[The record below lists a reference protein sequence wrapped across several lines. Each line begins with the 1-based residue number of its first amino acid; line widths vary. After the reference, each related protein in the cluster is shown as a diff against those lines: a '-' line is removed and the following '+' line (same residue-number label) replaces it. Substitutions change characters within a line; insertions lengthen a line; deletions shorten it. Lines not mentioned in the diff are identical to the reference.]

1 MANESSVNSN
11 EQFLATIAGWDVI
24 KQARAALGGGRVLSS
39 NGTPPVLKGV
49 IQEGTTSYRAGLV
62 IKDSINIDNLC
73 TCRAAKA
80 WGTMCVH
87 SIAVG
92 LHHLQGSG
100 PAAPQSVAAPKPTV
114 PGQGM
119 APTQVFKRVKRADNG
134 FEAEITLILPPNLAQ
149 ALGKGKVML
158 YAEGSW
164 NKGRTPLNTLVA
176 AGEFAFDLDDLR
188 LLEALEA
195 AAGDTPGM
203 LMVSA
208 AELGKLL
215 RAAVGHPRVTL
226 GKNQAVTISGE
237 PLRLKLGAKLES
249 NGEILLKLEESLNAD
264 SLVKGATET

>member
-92 LHHLQGSG
+92 LHHLQGSAP
-100 PAAPQSVAAPKPTV
+100 PAVAQSQTPIAKTEPVSR
-114 PGQGM
+114 
-119 APTQVFKRVKRADNG
+119 VFKRIAR
-134 FEAEITLILPPNLAQ
+134 
-149 ALGKGKVML
+149 
-158 YAEGSW
+158 S
-164 NKGRTPLNTLVA
+164 
-176 AGEFAFDLDDLR
+176 
-188 LLEALEA
+188 
-195 AAGDTPGM
+195 
-203 LMVSA
+203 
-208 AELGKLL
+208 
-215 RAAVGHPRVTL
+215 
-226 GKNQAVTISGE
+226 
-237 PLRLKLGAKLES
+237 
-249 NGEILLKLEESLNAD
+249 
-264 SLVKGATET
+264 